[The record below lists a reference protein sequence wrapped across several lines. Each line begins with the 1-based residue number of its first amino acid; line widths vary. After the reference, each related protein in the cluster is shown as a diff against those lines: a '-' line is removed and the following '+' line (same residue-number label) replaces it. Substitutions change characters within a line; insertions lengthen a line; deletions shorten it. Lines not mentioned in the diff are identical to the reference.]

1 MLLVQRGR
9 TDITGILIF
18 FFCNPLTEIH
28 HCQLSGIRG
37 VKPFCKVPAVPHKKL
52 LVGRDGLNG
61 VEVDVHAVLTGGQV
75 LLPGRVRRVHVA
87 QPVALLH
94 IKAVNEVVKLPSG
107 IDLRRREDRR
117 GKESPQCNGK
127 LASTSGNKHGKYDFW
142 SLTASLEKEISLARV
157 VLNQQ
162 K

>member
-1 MLLVQRGR
+1 M
-9 TDITGILIF
+9 
-18 FFCNPLTEIH
+18 
-28 HCQLSGIRG
+28 
-37 VKPFCKVPAVPHKKL
+37 KPFCKVPAVPHKKL

-117 GKESPQCNGK
+117 GKESPQCNRK
-127 LASTSGNKHGKYDFW
+127 LASTSGNKHGKHDFW
-142 SLTASLEKEISLARV
+142 SLTASLEKRKSV
-157 VLNQQ
+157 
-162 K
+162 